1 MLDIGSEI
9 ILQRKMTPI
18 MYVYIMIIIVIML
31 SLIIVFILFRYRTY
45 YEIRGVVE
53 EDNSSYY
60 VRCYIPID
68 YLKYITNNNI
78 VKIDDNY
85 YDYSIVSIDSEYFTD
100 EVNTYQVVKIQI
112 IMSEKYKF
120 NNLTLN
126 LKFLKDDKRI
136 IDYISK

>member
-45 YEIRGVVE
+45 YEVRGVVE

-68 YLKYITNNNI
+68 CLKYITNNNI

-136 IDYISK
+136 IDYITK